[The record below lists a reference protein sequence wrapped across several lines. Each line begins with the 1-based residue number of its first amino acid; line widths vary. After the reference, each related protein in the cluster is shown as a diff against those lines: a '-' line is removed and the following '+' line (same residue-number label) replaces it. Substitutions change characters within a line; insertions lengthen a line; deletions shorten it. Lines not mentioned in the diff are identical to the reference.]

1 MLFISNWN
9 GRTLRGHDHLGARRG
24 VWNGLPGARE
34 DNPAAKDRR
43 VQDMADKDS
52 WRSRRPRKRGFDDD
66 FPMADGGGW
75 APPPSFAPSR
85 PSPMTSFGGPETGA
99 VVKWFNGEKGFGF
112 VEVEGGSGDAFL
124 HVSVL
129 QRAGADT
136 VAPGANL
143 RVRVGPGQKGQQ
155 VTEVLEIKEGTAP
168 PPSRS
173 GGMGGGPRFAAPPPG
188 AGEEMRG
195 IVKWYN
201 PQKGFG
207 FVTPESGGK
216 DVFIH
221 ATALERSGMP
231 PLAEG
236 QTVTMTVVQGRK
248 GPEAA
253 TVRGD

>member
-1 MLFISNWN
+1 
-9 GRTLRGHDHLGARRG
+9 
-24 VWNGLPGARE
+24 
-34 DNPAAKDRR
+34 
-43 VQDMADKDS
+43 MADKDS

-66 FPMADGGGW
+66 FPPPETGGW
-75 APPPSFAPSR
+75 APPPSFPTSR
-85 PSPMTSFGGPETGA
+85 PSPMSSFGGPETGA

-112 VEVEGGSGDAFL
+112 V

-129 QRAGADT
+129 QRAGADA
-136 VAPGANL
+136 VAPGAVL

-168 PPSRS
+168 PPPARTSAPS
-173 GGMGGGPRFAAPPPG
+173 FGGGGFGGGGPRFAAPPPG
-188 AGEEMRG
+188 SGEELRG

>member
-1 MLFISNWN
+1 
-9 GRTLRGHDHLGARRG
+9 
-24 VWNGLPGARE
+24 
-34 DNPAAKDRR
+34 
-43 VQDMADKDS
+43 MADKDS

-66 FPMADGGGW
+66 FPPQDSGGW
-75 APPPSFAPSR
+75 APPAASFAPSR
-85 PSPMTSFGGPETGA
+85 PMTSFGGPETGA
-99 VVKWFNGEKGFGF
+99 VVKWFNAEKGFGF
-112 VEVEGGSGDAFL
+112 VEVAGGSGDAFL

-129 QRAGADT
+129 QRAGADS
-136 VAPGANL
+136 VNPGANL

-155 VTEVLEIKEGTAP
+155 VTEVLEIKEGDAP
-168 PPSRS
+168 PPQARF
-173 GGMGGGPRFAAPPPG
+173 GGGGAAGGGAPRFAPPPPG
-188 AGEEMRG
+188 SGEEMRG

-221 ATALERSGMP
+221 ATALERSGMA